1 MTRAGKSTTFNWV
14 LGHPLIGTGKINT
27 SYSHLGEVASGCAEV
42 GNGFGSVTLIPNIH
56 VDFTES
62 ISFCDMAGYG
72 DTRDYVGVIGVSY
85 FIKALFERVRKV
97 KFIVVISEKKFTDE
111 TGAGIIKTFEG
122 FFNMFKLNLLTQ

>member
-1 MTRAGKSTTFNWV
+1 
-14 LGHPLIGTGKINT
+14 
-27 SYSHLGEVASGCAEV
+27 
-42 GNGFGSVTLIPNIH
+42 
-56 VDFTES
+56 
-62 ISFCDMAGYG
+62 MAGYG